1 MSLKIL
7 LVPSLIIG
15 ILIIAIGY
23 IKPGV
28 MTLFEKKTQFDQV
41 VSQAEQ
47 LDTIVNNTASLKGQ
61 MKTQSDDVDFLK
73 RYFPGKPDVEV
84 GIDQLNYL
92 ASQSGVAVKD
102 VQVAEI
108 KKEQVAQ
115 VEADDAATSSA
126 DVLFAPAE
134 TAGSLP
140 VSVKKTYTP
149 LTYTI
154 TIQTIGSYD
163 AVKSFLANVMKSHRF
178 IRISEASIALPGVTA
193 NQQQQQQP
201 NGDVLESEFSVDFL
215 VLPEVVLT
223 TALGDATFD
232 AAKLDFSPL
241 DGIRLNQDGAIPDL
255 PMVETGKANLFK

>member
-41 VSQAEQ
+41 VSQSEQ
-47 LDTIVNNTASLKGQ
+47 LDAILSNAAALKGQ
-61 MKTQSDDVDFLK
+61 LSAQSEDVEFL
-73 RYFPGKPDVEV
+73 RGYLPGKSDVEIGV
-84 GIDQLNYL
+84 DQLNYL
-92 ASQSGVAVKD
+92 ASKSGVAVKD
-102 VQVAEI
+102 MQVAEI

-115 VEADDAATSSA
+115 VEAVDAATSSA
-126 DVLFAPAE
+126 DVLFAPTEA
-134 TAGSLP
+134 TSSLP

-149 LTYTI
+149 LIYTI

-163 AVKSFLANVMKSHRF
+163 TVKSFLSNVMKSHRF
-178 IRISEASIALPGVTA
+178 IKVSAASVSLPGATA
-193 NQQQQQQP
+193 DQQQPQP

-232 AAKLDFSPL
+232 TAKLDFSPL

>member
-1 MSLKIL
+1 MSIKVL

-47 LDTIVNNTASLKGQ
+47 LDMIVSNAASLKSQ
-61 MKTQSDDVDFLK
+61 MSAQAEDVDFLQG
-73 RYFPGKPDVEV
+73 YLPGKSDVEI

-92 ASQSGVAVKD
+92 ASKSGVAVKD
-102 VQVAEI
+102 MQVAEI
-108 KKEQVAQ
+108 KKEQVVQ
-115 VEADDAATSSA
+115 VAADDMATSSA

-134 TAGSLP
+134 TANTLP

-154 TIQTIGSYD
+154 TIQTVGSYD
-163 AVKSFLANVMKSHRF
+163 TIKSFAANVMKSHRF
-178 IRISEASIALPGVTA
+178 IKVSEASISLPSAAGAATD
-193 NQQQQQQP
+193 QQP
-201 NGDVLESEFSVDFL
+201 NGDVLESEISVDFL

-232 AAKLDFSPL
+232 AAKLNVSPL
-241 DGIRLNQDGAIPDL
+241 DGIRSSQDGVIPDL
-255 PMVETGKANLFK
+255 PTVETGKANLFK